1 MSKKGYWIAHVDV
14 TDPESY
20 KDYIAANAVAFRQY
34 GGRFLVRGGASETME
49 GRFRARTV
57 IVEFKDYATAL
68 ACYQSAEYAGAMA
81 IRKGRVGRRPQ
92 DRGRIRRGAAGG
104 FVNDATHVT
113 TEPPISSRTA
123 ASVRPD
129 ALVTWNE

>member
-1 MSKKGYWIAHVDV
+1 MSNKGYWIAHVDV

-34 GGRFLVRGGASETME
+34 GGRFLVRGGAAETME

-81 IRKGRVGRRPQ
+81 IRKG
-92 DRGRIRRGAAGG
+92 
-104 FVNDATHVT
+104 
-113 TEPPISSRTA
+113 
-123 ASVRPD
+123 ASVGDLKIVEGHDGAQPAD
-129 ALVTWNE
+129 S

>member
-1 MSKKGYWIAHVDV
+1 MSQKGYWIAHVDV

-68 ACYQSAEYAGAMA
+68 ACYQSAEYAGEMA
-81 IRKGRVGRRPQ
+81 IRKG
-92 DRGRIRRGAAGG
+92 
-104 FVNDATHVT
+104 
-113 TEPPISSRTA
+113 
-123 ASVRPD
+123 ASVGDLKIVEGYDGAQPAD
-129 ALVTWNE
+129 S